1 MYIIIVAITK
11 RDITTATIHHTIAFD
26 TPNLIYSS
34 VSIVY
39 EPSEGAILVVVFYSF
54 DYIKDFKPF
63 LEDCLLSFDLLSDL
77 SRLS

>member
-34 VSIVY
+34 VSIAY
-39 EPSEGAILVVVFYSF
+39 ESSEGIVLVDFYSF